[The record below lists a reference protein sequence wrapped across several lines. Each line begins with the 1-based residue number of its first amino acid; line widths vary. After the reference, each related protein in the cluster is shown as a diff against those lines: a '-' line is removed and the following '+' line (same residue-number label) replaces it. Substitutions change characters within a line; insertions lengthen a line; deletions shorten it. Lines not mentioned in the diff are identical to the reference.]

1 MQTAGSSAGCPLRY
15 GDKPMAA
22 VQVKDLCKK
31 FENVVALDKVS
42 FDVHEGTLFGLLGAD
57 GAGKT
62 TLIRILVT
70 LIAADSGS
78 AAVLGRN
85 VAREHAAIRAGIG
98 YMPQRFSLYQ
108 DLSVA
113 ENLAFFADVF
123 GVPARERTERMNKL
137 LSFAR
142 LEQFRA
148 RRAANL
154 SGGMKQKLALSCALI
169 HTPTLLFLDEPTTG
183 VDPVSRKEF
192 WEILNDLKRQGISI
206 VFSTPYMDEAALC
219 DDLLFLHKG
228 VVIERGTP
236 AALLERYPHTL
247 YKVSCDGASISVPAD
262 APPDPR
268 VALMYPTG
276 GSIHVA
282 VKDPGVMPDA
292 VLSIVKQHAPSADRV
307 VRIEP
312 SVEDVLF
319 MLLVSK
325 GAAQKP

>member
-1 MQTAGSSAGCPLRY
+1 MP
-15 GDKPMAA
+15 A
-22 VQVKDLCKK
+22 VQVKELCKK
-31 FENVVALDKVS
+31 FESIVALDKVS
-42 FDVHEGTLFGLLGAD
+42 FDVQEGTLFGFLGAD

-85 VAREHAAIRAGIG
+85 VTREHAAIRAGIG

-123 GVPARERTERMNKL
+123 GVPTRERTERMKKL

-142 LEQFRA
+142 LEQFRE
-148 RRAANL
+148 RRAADL
-154 SGGMKQKLALSCALI
+154 SGGMKQKLALACALI
-169 HTPTLLFLDEPTTG
+169 HTPSLLFLDEPTTG

-192 WEILNDLKRQGISI
+192 WDILHDLKRQGITI
-206 VFSTPYMDEAALC
+206 IFSTPYMDEAAWC

-228 VVIERGTP
+228 AVIERGTP
-236 AALLERYPHTL
+236 EALLERYPYTL
-247 YKVSCDGASISVPAD
+247 YRVSNEGKSLAVPAD
-262 APPDPR
+262 TPLVPG

-282 VKDPGVMPDA
+282 VKDRSMTPEA
-292 VLSIVKQHAPSADRV
+292 VLAYVKRCAPAAEQVQRTV
-307 VRIEP
+307 P

-319 MLLVSK
+319 MLLSGRE
-325 GAAQKP
+325 GAKES